1 MRGDAAGELGGCS
14 PTRKIAISKFK
25 LLMTCHKEL
34 HAAPSKTACSPS
46 NCHDTI
52 PAALRHT
59 NNFYSADDTDNA
71 LENVMDVDS
80 DDDTNEP

>member
-1 MRGDAAGELGGCS
+1 MLSYKESCS
-14 PTRKIAISKFK
+14 
-25 LLMTCHKEL
+25 
-34 HAAPSKTACSPS
+34 SKTACSPS

-80 DDDTNEP
+80 DDDTNIRPDVDVKSLLCASSNEVANEFV